1 MAIGTDISII
11 TLNVNGLIAPTKRH
25 TLAEW
30 IKNIRLIICCLQETH
45 FRFKKTQTERG
56 WKKVFC
62 ASGNKNKAEVEIL
75 ISDKRDFKTKTVT
88 RDKEGHYIMIKG

>member
-1 MAIGTDISII
+1 MAISTSLSII
-11 TLNVNGLIAPTKRH
+11 TWSVNGLNAPIKTHRVS
-25 TLAEW
+25 EW